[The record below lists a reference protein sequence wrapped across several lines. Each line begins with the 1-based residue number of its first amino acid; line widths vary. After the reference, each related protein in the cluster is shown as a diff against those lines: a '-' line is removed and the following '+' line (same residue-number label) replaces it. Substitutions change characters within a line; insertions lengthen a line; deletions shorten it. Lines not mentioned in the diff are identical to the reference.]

1 MYLFNTVLL
10 LRAAK
15 KYPDSSS
22 RAFGDDDP
30 LAHITNTA
38 RQAEDASF
46 REEDKSVTHGIVR
59 RLCPVGVHD
68 VCTVTDRDLYSI
80 KRMCGVDCIA
90 TSPS

>member
-15 KYPDSSS
+15 NYPDSNSSS
-22 RAFGDDDP
+22 RAFVDDDP

-46 REEDKSVTHGIVR
+46 REEDKSVTRVIVL
-59 RLCPVGVHD
+59 RLCPFW
-68 VCTVTDRDLYSI
+68 C
-80 KRMCGVDCIA
+80 A
-90 TSPS
+90 

>member
-1 MYLFNTVLL
+1 MSCFAVLTFPNKTKVGCIQVYLFNTVLL

-46 REEDKSVTHGIVR
+46 REEDKSVTHGIVL
-59 RLCPVGVHD
+59 RL
-68 VCTVTDRDLYSI
+68 YQF
-80 KRMCGVDCIA
+80 
-90 TSPS
+90 